1 MEHTEQMIDLGEKIL
16 AEYDKAI
23 RSCES
28 GDQQAAVTVLVGLME
43 GLSFENKEI
52 AGGLLTLYDY
62 CITRIR
68 AGQLDEAQGVLCQLR
83 DSWKQGIEGLQAGQ
97 PRS

>member
-1 MEHTEQMIDLGEKIL
+1 MEDVQQLTDLGEKII

-23 RSCES
+23 RSCDS
-28 GDQQAAVTVLVGLME
+28 RDPQGAVTVLVGLME
-43 GLSFENKEI
+43 GLNFENKEV

-83 DSWKQGIEGLQAGQ
+83 DSWKQGIEGLQARQ